1 MSTDTPRT
9 DAARD
14 KLHQVLSDVNNSG
27 KPINE
32 FVGIINLA
40 CNEFEREKRQLE
52 RELTAETERSRKL
65 AADLAAD
72 ERGQENLRRMIEAEQ
87 EKVKRLREA
96 LAPLAGIPLEEFGW
110 QRNPAQQIHGWNKH
124 TIYVMDVLDARA
136 TLEATR

>member
-1 MSTDTPRT
+1 MNTDTPRT

-52 RELTAETERSRKL
+52 RELA
-65 AADLAAD
+65 
-72 ERGQENLRRMIEAEQ
+72 AEQ
-87 EKVKRLREA
+87 KKVKRLRKA
-96 LAPLAGIPLEEFGW
+96 LE
-110 QRNPAQQIHGWNKH
+110 
-124 TIYVMDVLDARA
+124 
-136 TLEATR
+136 